1 LISLNSCGSIS
12 GGGLPLAFLSEG
24 EEGDVVEVRGG
35 RGLAQRLADMGLT
48 PSTKVKVIKSCPPGP
63 MLVSF
68 RDSRIALGR
77 GITMK
82 IFVSMAEGP

>member
-1 LISLNSCGSIS
+1 MNSRGAIS
-12 GGGLPLAFLSEG
+12 GGGLPLARLSEG
-24 EEGDVVEVRGG
+24 EEGDVLEVRGG
-35 RGLAQRLADMGLT
+35 KGLVQRLTDMGLT
-48 PSTKVKVIKSCPPGP
+48 PSTRVLVIRSCPPGP

-82 IFVSMAEGP
+82 IFVNRSEGP

>member
-1 LISLNSCGSIS
+1 MNSRGSIS
-12 GGGLPLAFLSEG
+12 GGGLPLALLSEG
-24 EEGDVVEVRGG
+24 EEGDVLEVRGG
-35 RGLAQRLADMGLT
+35 KGLVQRLTDMGLT
-48 PSTKVKVIKSCPPGP
+48 PSTRVLVIRSCPPGP

-82 IFVSMAEGP
+82 IFVNRSEGP

>member
-1 LISLNSCGSIS
+1 MNSCGSIS
-12 GGGLPLAFLSEG
+12 GRGLPLAFLSEG
-24 EEGDVVEVRGG
+24 EEGNVVEVRGG
-35 RGLAQRLADMGLT
+35 RGLAQRLTDMGLT
-48 PSTKVKVIKSCPPGP
+48 PSTRVLVIKSCPPGP

-82 IFVSMAEGP
+82 IFVNRLEGP

>member
-1 LISLNSCGSIS
+1 MNSRGSIS
-12 GGGLPLAFLSEG
+12 GRGLPLALLSEG
-24 EEGDVVEVRGG
+24 EEGDVLEVRGG
-35 RGLAQRLADMGLT
+35 KGLVQRLTDMGLT
-48 PSTKVKVIKSCPPGP
+48 PSTRVLVIRSCPPGP

-82 IFVSMAEGP
+82 IFVNRSEGP

>member
-1 LISLNSCGSIS
+1 MNSCGSIS

-24 EEGDVVEVRGG
+24 EEGNVVEVRGG
-35 RGLAQRLADMGLT
+35 RGLAQRLTEMGLT
-48 PSTKVKVIKSCPPGP
+48 PSTRVFVIKSCPPGP

-82 IFVSMAEGP
+82 IFVNISEGP

>member
-1 LISLNSCGSIS
+1 MNSCGSIS

-24 EEGDVVEVRGG
+24 EEGNVVEVRGG
-35 RGLAQRLADMGLT
+35 RGLAQRLTDMGLT
-48 PSTKVKVIKSCPPGP
+48 PSTRVLVIRSCPPGP

-82 IFVSMAEGP
+82 IFVNRLEGP

>member
-1 LISLNSCGSIS
+1 MNSCGSIS

-24 EEGDVVEVRGG
+24 EEGNVVEVRGG
-35 RGLAQRLADMGLT
+35 RGLAQRLTDMGLT
-48 PSTKVKVIKSCPPGP
+48 PSTRVLVIRSCPPGP

-68 RDSRIALGR
+68 RDSRIVLGR

-82 IFVSMAEGP
+82 IFVNRLEGP

>member
-1 LISLNSCGSIS
+1 MNSCGSIS

-24 EEGDVVEVRGG
+24 EEGAILEVRGG
-35 RGLAQRLADMGLT
+35 KGLVQRLSDMGFT
-48 PSTKVKVIKSCPPGP
+48 PSTKVKVIRSHPPGP
-63 MLVSF
+63 MLVQF

-82 IFVSMAEGP
+82 IFVSREEGR